1 MDRRTPAYRDDRR
14 SRVLSVDDMRDDD
27 LAVARGI
34 VWACLAS
41 VVFWG
46 LFVLGVVLCRGG

>member
-1 MDRRTPAYRDDRR
+1 MKT
-14 SRVLSVDDMRDDD
+14 DD
-27 LAVARGI
+27 LNAARGI

-46 LFVLGVVLCRGG
+46 LVVLAWVLS